1 MAARASAPL
10 DLETLQ
16 AAPAQDDG
24 ARKRTWFF
32 QGMGLAALMLVG
44 VYTGMGGL
52 AHHDGSQDT
61 SGHDSAFA
69 GFQPGLSGI
78 KTRGGFRSATRN
90 PALVAMSG
98 GQNLGDDK
106 PIGHYPLDEWSKP
119 QDVSTAATFADTLAK
134 RMPNTMGSPMSML
147 AITAIGSGGD
157 PDQLASVFAVMPEGE
172 VEKVEEIK
180 ETVLEKAKKMA
191 GVSGPLD
198 FFDPL
203 GFCTDCSEGKLCFY
217 REVELKHGRVAMLAS
232 LGFIVGEN
240 FHPLFGGNI
249 DVPSYL
255 AFQQTP
261 LQTFWPAVVAAI
273 AIPEVF
279 SVFSFNSPL
288 GGEPWSV
295 RSDRVSGDV
304 GFDPLGLK
312 PEDPKEFKEM
322 QTKEINN
329 GRLAMIGAAG
339 MIAQEFVSGEKL
351 FA

>member
-1 MAARASAPL
+1 MAAQASAPL
-10 DLETLQ
+10 DLETVQ
-16 AAPAQDDG
+16 ATPSQDDG

-44 VYTGMGGL
+44 VYSVGGL

-61 SGHDSAFA
+61 SGHDSASQASFA
-69 GFQPGLSGI
+69 FTPVI
-78 KTRGGFRSATRN
+78 KPQSFRTATRDPVYVSMN
-90 PALVAMSG
+90 G

-106 PIGHYPLDEWSKP
+106 LIGHYPHDEWSKP
-119 QDVSTAATFADTLAK
+119 HDVSTYAETLAK
-134 RMPNTMGSPMSML
+134 RMPNTVGSPMSML
-147 AITAIGSGGD
+147 AIAAMASGGD
-157 PDQLASVFAVMPEGE
+157 PGQLASVFAVMPEEE

-180 ETVLEKAKKMA
+180 VTVLEKAKNMA
-191 GVSGPLD
+191 GVTGPLD

-203 GFCTDCSEGKLCFY
+203 GFCTECTEGKLCFY

-232 LGFIVGEN
+232 LGFIVGEQ

-295 RSDRVSGDV
+295 RADRESGDL

-312 PEDPKEFKEM
+312 PEDAKELKEM
-322 QTKEINN
+322 QTKELNN

-339 MIAQEFVSGEKL
+339 MIAQELVSGTKI